1 MSKNPLRAGL
11 IPLHIVHHAVEGEIY
26 GQGMLDELRRH
37 GYIIGP
43 GTLYPMLHR
52 LKDRG
57 YLAVR
62 VERQG
67 KLSRRYYHATPKGV
81 QALESVK
88 PQVVELFEELIRQR
102 KHRSKH
108 K

>member
-1 MSKNPLRAGL
+1 MSKNPLQAGL
-11 IPLHIVHHAVEGEIY
+11 IPLHVLYHAVKEEIY

-37 GYIIGP
+37 GYSIGP

-52 LKDRG
+52 LRDRG

-67 KLSRRYYHATPKGV
+67 KSSRRYYHATNKGV
-81 QALESVK
+81 LALEAVK
-88 PQVVELFEELIRQR
+88 PQVLELFDELIRERRHRAKR
-102 KHRSKH
+102 K
-108 K
+108 

>member
-11 IPLHIVHHAVEGEIY
+11 IPLHIVYHAVKEEIY

-37 GYIIGP
+37 GYSIGP

-52 LKDRG
+52 LKDKG

-67 KLSRRYYHATPKGV
+67 KSLRRYYRATPKGV
-81 QALESVK
+81 LALEAVK
-88 PQVVELFEELIRQR
+88 PQVVELFDELIRER
-102 KHRSKH
+102 KHRSTRK
-108 K
+108 